1 MFAPSAPLTRTI
13 SIMQYIS
20 MPPFVADPMSDL
32 PHVIQLSELTRF
44 VEELRSTE
52 ASFHPSQS
60 DSITDE
66 FLRTVNH
73 VHEIYSAS
81 DMDVFFRAVY
91 KFFKRQV
98 HESEPLPEGLQR
110 LGKTYSKVSQTR
122 ALLNCMSR
130 LQDAQCVYN
139 KAQET
144 YYQKVQ
150 ALLREEIH
158 ARDAAYQKAFSSMR
172 ASSRDLGMFTKLAGV
187 AAEAC
192 KLQCVFLTVVFVR
205 LIQLFFSGLGPGAW
219 RILERG
225 LRHQPS
231 VGG

>member
-1 MFAPSAPLTRTI
+1 ML
-13 SIMQYIS
+13 
-20 MPPFVADPMSDL
+20 DL

-73 VHEIYSAS
+73 VREIYSTS

-110 LGKTYSKVSQTR
+110 LGKTYSKVSRTR

-130 LQDAQCVYN
+130 LQDAQRVYN
-139 KAQET
+139 EAQET

-158 ARDAAYQKAFSSMR
+158 ARDAAYQKAMT
-172 ASSRDLGMFTKLAGV
+172 L
-187 AAEAC
+187 
-192 KLQCVFLTVVFVR
+192 LQADCVFNEFGTRRRRSARTQELVM
-205 LIQLFFSGLGPGAW
+205 
-219 RILERG
+219 RG
-225 LRHQPS
+225 LLRAERDYPGKGKVNGTSNVTTPQIS
-231 VGG
+231 CC